1 MLPLKTSFVIFFRNN
16 LFLVL
21 PFLLYSL
28 VATAQYKTEMSVET
42 SAQLGIGK
50 SPLWMRSLKFGMVP
64 NENQTIST
72 ILSIQAKPVVDNPRF
87 NVDYGFVGG
96 FFAGKQNQLILPEAY
111 VNFRKGRFELTL
123 GRIREV
129 QGLVD
134 TTLSSGSYVVSGN
147 AMPIPKIDFKLKQYL
162 PILPNGA
169 FSIKGNFAHGFFE
182 NDRLDAKGVKLHAKS
197 FYGKIGDD
205 TWRFNMMAG
214 FNHQVQWGG
223 TSKTVTNGGKLPA
236 GSDLGNDLY
245 AYKFVFTGRSTIGTD
260 TSKIRGINDKQNRVG
275 NTVASIDFATS
286 FNFSKYKILLFRQ
299 FLVEDGSLFYLNN
312 VTDGLNGISIQL
324 KDQSKK
330 PLISHVVFEY
340 FSSLS
345 QGGPFVDN
353 NPFNPNFRG
362 NDNYYNNGQY
372 FNGWTN
378 KQKSLGTPFFFTNKD
393 LGLKRKEIDQGVFFN
408 NFVQAFYLGL
418 EGFLP
423 YQIKYNSR
431 FSISKNWGQRQSNPI
446 SPFKNQISWGIF
458 AQKEFKIYNL
468 GNFSCFGEYGLDVGS
483 FLEEYNYG
491 FRLGL
496 IKKGVIST
504 LRKPFIHGHQY

>member
-1 MLPLKTSFVIFFRNN
+1 MRPLTTTSFFYFRNN

-21 PFLLYSL
+21 SYLLYSL
-28 VATAQYKTEMSVET
+28 VATAQYKTEVSLET
-42 SAQLGIGK
+42 SAQFGSGK
-50 SPLWMRSLKFGMVP
+50 SPLWLRSLKFGMAP
-64 NENQTIST
+64 NENQTVSS
-72 ILSIQAKPVVDNPRF
+72 ILNIQARPVVDNAHF
-87 NVDYGFVGG
+87 NIDYGLVGG
-96 FFAGKQNQLILPEAY
+96 FFAGKQNQLILPEAF
-111 VNFRKGRFELTL
+111 VNIRKGRFELTL

-134 TTLSSGSYVVSGN
+134 STLSSGSYVVSGN

-169 FSIKGNFAHGFFE
+169 FSIKGNLAHGFFE

-223 TSKTVTNGGKLPA
+223 VSKTVTNNGQLPA
-236 GSDLGNDLY
+236 GTDLGNDLFT
-245 AYKFVFTGRSTIGTD
+245 YKYVFTGRSTIGTD
-260 TSKIRGINDKQNRVG
+260 TSKIVSINDKANRVG

-286 FNFSKYKILLFRQ
+286 FNFSKCKVLLYRQ

-324 KDQSKK
+324 NDQTKRQ
-330 PLISHVVFEY
+330 LVSHLVFEY

-378 KQKSLGTPFFFTNKD
+378 KQKSIGTPFFFTNTD
-393 LGLKRKEIDQGVFFN
+393 LGLQRKEVDQSVFFN
-408 NFVQAFYLGL
+408 NFVQAFYFGL

-423 YQIKYNSR
+423 FQIKYKSR
-431 FSISKNWGQRQSNPI
+431 LSISKNWGQRQSNPI
-446 SPFKNQISWGIF
+446 YPFKNQISVGVF
-458 AQKEFKIYNL
+458 GQKDIEINKI
-468 GNFSCFGEYGLDVGS
+468 GNFTCFAEYCVDLGS
-483 FLEEYNYG
+483 FLNEYNYG
-491 FRLGL
+491 LRIG
-496 IKKGVIST
+496 IVKKGIIST
-504 LRKPFIHGHQY
+504 IRKPIKHTH